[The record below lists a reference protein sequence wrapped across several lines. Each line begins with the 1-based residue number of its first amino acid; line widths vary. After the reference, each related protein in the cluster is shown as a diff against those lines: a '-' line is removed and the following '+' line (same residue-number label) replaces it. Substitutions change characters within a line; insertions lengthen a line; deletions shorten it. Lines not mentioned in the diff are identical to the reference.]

1 MNPTEPIME
10 RLRQLV
16 LERQQLRDRG
26 ASRQELEA
34 NRRAVAKSN
43 GVCQEPLSRCTRA
56 TTRLRSPSTV
66 KRVASATPSITS

>member
-26 ASRQELEA
+26 ASREELEA
-34 NRRAVAKSN
+34 NRKAIDEEQWR
-43 GVCQEPLSRCTRA
+43 LSSA
-56 TTRLRSPSTV
+56 AIEMY
-66 KRVASATPSITS
+66 ASHEEAEAA

>member
-26 ASRQELEA
+26 ASREELEA
-34 NRRAVAKSN
+34 NRKAIDEEQWR
-43 GVCQEPLSRCTRA
+43 LSRA
-56 TTRLRSPSTV
+56 AIEMY
-66 KRVASATPSITS
+66 ASHDEAKAA